1 MQNEDFDLEIR
12 KLLLSLVPVFLPL
25 EEVSEDVKS
34 RAVQISD
41 VRSPR
46 QLNFAWW
53 CLLFVGPKL
62 ETYFMSLFLCL
73 KFLRQLLDF
82 LKICT
87 PLVKRKSV
95 IESSN

>member
-1 MQNEDFDLEIR
+1 MQKEDFDLEIR
-12 KLLLSLVPVFLPL
+12 KLLLSFVPVFILL
-25 EEVSEDVKS
+25 EEFSEDVKS
-34 RAVQISD
+34 KTVQIAG

-87 PLVKRKSV
+87 PLVKRNSV